1 MNIPKKAKC
10 LEEYEKYLV
19 LKTGNQKYCVY
30 NKVEDR
36 VVFEASSASKCYD
49 FCESEEDENNG

>member
-19 LKTGNQKYCVY
+19 LKTRKSQILCLQ
-30 NKVEDR
+30 
-36 VVFEASSASKCYD
+36 
-49 FCESEEDENNG
+49 